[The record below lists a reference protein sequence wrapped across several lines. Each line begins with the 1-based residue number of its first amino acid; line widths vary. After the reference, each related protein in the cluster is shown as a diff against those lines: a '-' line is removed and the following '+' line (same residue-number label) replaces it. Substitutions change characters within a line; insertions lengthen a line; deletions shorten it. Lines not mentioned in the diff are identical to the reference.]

1 MSGRVVVRLED
12 YRDGYQTKQWVERNW
27 VRSPALVP
35 VSVWYVEDQSQ
46 LEQVTCIQGLQGVVS
61 LQGLR
66 G

>member
-12 YRDGYQTKQWVERNW
+12 YRDGYQMKQWVERNW
-27 VRSPALVP
+27 VCSPALVP
-35 VSVWYVEDQSQ
+35 VIARYVEDYSQ
-46 LEQVTCIQGLQGVVS
+46 LQQVTLHTGITRDYE